1 MGAFLGIAR
10 GSTEVPWLLEMRLN
24 MPEGEGHE
32 EGPDGKGPIALVGK
46 GETERCMSEGG
57 GYFECRF

>member
-46 GETERCMSEGG
+46 GETKRHMS
-57 GYFECRF
+57 